1 MYWLAA
7 FVVLLIIEI
16 ITVGLSTIWFAAGA
30 LGAFIASVAGAN
42 IWVQIVIFL
51 ILSLGMLILLRPVAL
66 KYFNQ
71 DRVKTNV
78 DSIIGMVGR
87 VTLTIDNVKEEGTVK
102 ISGQEWT
109 ARSSQDSVV
118 IPKDTRVRIIE
129 VRGVKLIVEVLKED

>member
-16 ITVGLSTIWFAAGA
+16 VTVGLSTIWFAIGA

-42 IWVQIVIFL
+42 IWIQVVIFL
-51 ILSLGMLILLRPVAL
+51 VISLVMLILLRPVAL

-78 DSIIGMVGR
+78 DSIIGTVGMVTR
-87 VTLTIDNVKEEGTVK
+87 SIDNAREEGTVK
-102 ISGQEWT
+102 VSGQEWT
-109 ARSSQDSVV
+109 ARSSEDAVL
-118 IPKDTRVRIIE
+118 IPQDTRVRIMR
-129 VRGVKLIVEVLKED
+129 VQGVKLIVELLKEG